1 VSTRCAVAA
10 ASAADAR
17 VVAAPDGVLL
27 DLIEQVEPTAE
38 FADAYAAGA
47 GGSDEPVAA
56 TLT

>member
-1 VSTRCAVAA
+1 MSTRCAV

-47 GGSDEPVAA
+47 GGSDEPVGPR
-56 TLT
+56 

>member
-1 VSTRCAVAA
+1 MTAAVSTRCAV

-47 GGSDEPVAA
+47 GGSDEPVGPR
-56 TLT
+56 